1 MAITSETILFLIFLL
16 DGAIVGLLFDIF
28 RILRKSF
35 KTPDLITYIEDIG
48 FGISSG
54 AILIFSIII
63 FNKGE
68 LRLFIFLG
76 IILGLIIYMLT
87 VSKYV
92 VKISVKVI
100 QFITKIITTILK
112 IILSP
117 IIIIF
122 KKIENKFKIC
132 INKQKGTKNKKNKKG
147 FIVEK

>member
-48 FGISSG
+48 FGILSG

-92 VKISVKVI
+92 VKISVKI
-100 QFITKIITTILK
+100 IRFITKIVTTILK

-117 IIIIF
+117 IILIL

-132 INKQKGTKNKKNKKG
+132 INKQKETKNKNKKG

>member
-28 RILRKSF
+28 RILRRSF
-35 KTPDLITYIEDIG
+35 KTPDFITYIEDIG
-48 FGISSG
+48 FGILSG

-76 IILGLIIYMLT
+76 IILGLAIYMLT
-87 VSKYV
+87 ISKYV
-92 VKISVKVI
+92 VKISVKI
-100 QFITKIITTILK
+100 IRFITKIVITILK

-117 IIIIF
+117 LILII
-122 KKIENKFKIC
+122 KKIEKELKKC
-132 INKQKGTKNKKNKKG
+132 KNKQKETKNKKIKKDLL
-147 FIVEK
+147 